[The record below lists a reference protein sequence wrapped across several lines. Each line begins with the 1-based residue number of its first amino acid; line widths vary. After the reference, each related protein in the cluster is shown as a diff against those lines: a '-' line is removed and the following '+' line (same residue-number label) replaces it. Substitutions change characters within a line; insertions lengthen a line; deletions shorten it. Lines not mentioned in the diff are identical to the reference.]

1 LFVILKVFRTFFII
15 MSGLNRELLQKMLA
29 AATAAIELNIAHLN
43 KLDSATGDG
52 DHGTSIVKAIRA
64 AFKSVTE
71 APEGQSLKEVLHNA
85 GWAVMGEDCGSTSSL
100 IGAFFMGMS
109 DEAGNDELDDAAAI
123 TLFSAGLAGVS
134 KQTKAKVGDKTLMD
148 ALIPAVE
155 AMQSV
160 GDLKTALDSASSAA
174 TQGAESTKTYVAKF
188 GRAKNL
194 GERSVGHIDA
204 GATSIA
210 LIFDA
215 FAKSL

>member
-1 LFVILKVFRTFFII
+1 MPV
-15 MSGLNRELLQKMLA
+15 LNRELLQKMLA
-29 AATAAIELNIAHLN
+29 AATAVIESNVAHLN
-43 KLDSATGDG
+43 QLDSATGDG

-64 AFKSVTE
+64 ASKSVSE
-71 APEGQSLKEVLHNA
+71 APQEQSLKEILFNA

-109 DEAGNDELDDAAAI
+109 EAATSDELDDAAAI
-123 TLFSAGLAGVS
+123 ALFVGGLAGIS

-155 AMQSV
+155 AMQKKS
-160 GDLKTALDSASSAA
+160 DLKTALDAAASAA
-174 TQGAESTKTYVAKF
+174 MRGAESTQDLVAKF

-194 GERSVGHIDA
+194 GERSVGHLDA
-204 GATSIA
+204 GAISIA
-210 LIFDA
+210 LIFEA

>member
-1 LFVILKVFRTFFII
+1 
-15 MSGLNRELLQKMLA
+15 MSGLNRELLQKMLSA
-29 AATAAIELNIAHLN
+29 AMALIESNVAWLNQ
-43 KLDSATGDG
+43 LDSATGDG

-64 AFKSVTE
+64 ASKSVTE
-71 APEGQSLKEVLHNA
+71 APAGQSLKEILHHS

-109 DEAGNDELDDAAAI
+109 DAAASDELDDATAI
-123 TLFSAGLAGVS
+123 ALFPAGLAGVS
-134 KQTKAKVGDKTLMD
+134 KQTKAKIGDKTLMD
-148 ALIPAVE
+148 ALIPAIE
-155 AMQSV
+155 AMHSA
-160 GDLKTALDSASSAA
+160 GDLKTALDVAA
-174 TQGAESTKTYVAKF
+174 AAAAQGTESTKDYVAKF

-194 GERSVGHIDA
+194 GERSVGHMDA

>member
-1 LFVILKVFRTFFII
+1 MGCFVPAMHGF
-15 MSGLNRELLQKMLA
+15 NRELLQKMLS
-29 AATAAIELNIAHLN
+29 AATASIESNVAWLNQ
-43 KLDSATGDG
+43 LDSATGDG

-64 AFKSVTE
+64 ASKSVTE
-71 APEGQSLKEVLHNA
+71 EPAGQSLKEILHNA

-109 DEAGNDELDDAAAI
+109 DAAVSDELDDDAAI
-123 TLFSAGLAGVS
+123 ALFPAGLAGIS

-148 ALIPAVE
+148 ALIPAIE
-155 AMQSV
+155 AMQNA
-160 GDLKTALDSASSAA
+160 GDLKNTLDAAASAA
-174 TQGAESTKTYVAKF
+174 AQGAESTKAFVAKF

>member
-1 LFVILKVFRTFFII
+1 
-15 MSGLNRELLQKMLA
+15 MPGLNRELLQKMLF
-29 AATAAIELNIAHLN
+29 AATASIESNAVWLNQ
-43 KLDSATGDG
+43 LDSATGDG

-64 AFKSVTE
+64 ASKSVTE
-71 APEGQSLKEVLHNA
+71 APVGQSLKEILHNA

-109 DEAGNDELDDAAAI
+109 EVAVSDELDDAATIA
-123 TLFSAGLAGVS
+123 LFSAGLAGIS
-134 KQTKAKVGDKTLMD
+134 KQTKAKIGDKTLMD
-148 ALIPAVE
+148 ALIPAIE
-155 AMQSV
+155 TMQNA
-160 GDLKTALDSASSAA
+160 GDLKTALVIASSAA
-174 TQGAESTKTYVAKF
+174 AQGAESTKGYVAKF

-194 GERSVGHIDA
+194 GERSVGHVDA

>member
-1 LFVILKVFRTFFII
+1 
-15 MSGLNRELLQKMLA
+15 MSGLNHELLKAMLS
-29 AATAAIELNIAHLN
+29 AATNSVELNIAHLN
-43 KLDSATGDG
+43 QLDSATGDG
-52 DHGTSIVKAIRA
+52 DHGTSMVKAIRA
-64 AFKSVTE
+64 ASKSVAE
-71 APEGQSLKEVLHNA
+71 APVGQSFKETLHNA

-109 DEAGNDELDDAAAI
+109 DAAVSDELVGEAAI
-123 TLFSAGLAGVS
+123 AMFAAGLAGIS

-148 ALIPAVE
+148 ALIPAIE
-155 AMQSV
+155 AMQQTD
-160 GDLKTALDSASSAA
+160 DLKTALDAAASASA
-174 TQGAESTKTYVAKF
+174 QGAESTKAYVAKF

-194 GERSVGHIDA
+194 GQRVIGHIDA

>member
-1 LFVILKVFRTFFII
+1 MPV
-15 MSGLNRELLQKMLA
+15 LNHELLKKMLA
-29 AATAAIELNIAHLN
+29 AATDSIESNVARLNQ
-43 KLDSATGDG
+43 LDSATGDG

-64 AFKSVTE
+64 ASKSVAE
-71 APEGQSLKEVLHNA
+71 AQSGQSLKEILYNA

-109 DEAGNDELDDAAAI
+109 DAAVSDELDDMAAI
-123 TLFSAGLAGVS
+123 ALFAAGLAGIS

-155 AMQSV
+155 AMQRA
-160 GDLKTALDSASSAA
+160 GDLKTALDAAASSAA
-174 TQGAESTKTYVAKF
+174 QGAESTKGYVAKF

-194 GERSVGHIDA
+194 GERSVGHVDA

-210 LIFDA
+210 IIFDA

>member
-1 LFVILKVFRTFFII
+1 
-15 MSGLNRELLQKMLA
+15 MSPLNHELLKRMLS
-29 AATAAIELNIAHLN
+29 AATRSIESNIAHLN
-43 KLDSATGDG
+43 QLDSATGDG

-64 AFKSVTE
+64 ASKSVEE
-71 APEGQSLKEVLHNA
+71 AATGQSLKEILYNA

-109 DEAGNDELDDAAAI
+109 EAATSNELDDTAAI
-123 TLFSAGLAGVS
+123 TLFASGLAGIS

-155 AMQSV
+155 AMQ
-160 GDLKTALDSASSAA
+160 GANNLKNALDIAASAA
-174 TQGAESTKTYVAKF
+174 AQGAESTKNLIAKF
-188 GRAKNL
+188 GRARNL
-194 GERSVGHIDA
+194 GDRVIGHVDA

>member
-1 LFVILKVFRTFFII
+1 
-15 MSGLNRELLQKMLA
+15 MPGLNRKLLQKMLY
-29 AATAAIELNIAHLN
+29 AATASIESNVAWLNQ
-43 KLDSATGDG
+43 LDSATGDG

-64 AFKSVTE
+64 ATHSVTE
-71 APEGQSLKEVLHNA
+71 AQTGQSLKEILHST

-109 DEAGNDELDDAAAI
+109 DAALSDELDDAAAI
-123 TLFSAGLAGVS
+123 ALFHAGLAGIG
-134 KQTKAKVGDKTLMD
+134 KQTKAKIGDKTLMD
-148 ALIPAVE
+148 ALIPAIE
-155 AMQSV
+155 AMQSAD
-160 GDLKTALDSASSAA
+160 DLKTALINAASAA
-174 TQGAESTKTYVAKF
+174 AQGAESTKDYVAKY

-194 GERSVGHIDA
+194 GERSLGHIDA

>member
-1 LFVILKVFRTFFII
+1 
-15 MSGLNRELLQKMLA
+15 MSGLNRELLQKMLS
-29 AATAAIELNIAHLN
+29 AATESIESNVAYLNQ
-43 KLDSATGDG
+43 LDSATGDG

-64 AFKSVTE
+64 AYKSVME
-71 APEGQSLKEVLHNA
+71 APSGQSLKEILHNA

-109 DEAGNDELDDAAAI
+109 DVAVNDELDDAAAI
-123 TLFSAGLAGVS
+123 ALFPAGLAGIS
-134 KQTKAKVGDKTLMD
+134 KQTKAKIGDKTLMD

-155 AMQSV
+155 AMQNAEN
-160 GDLKTALDSASSAA
+160 LKTALINAASAA
-174 TQGAESTKTYVAKF
+174 AQGAESTKSYVAKF

-194 GERSVGHIDA
+194 GERSVGHVDA

>member
-1 LFVILKVFRTFFII
+1 
-15 MSGLNRELLQKMLA
+15 MSGLNRELLKKMLST
-29 AATAAIELNIAHLN
+29 ATASIETNVAHLN
-43 KLDSATGDG
+43 QLDSSTGDG

-64 AFKSVTE
+64 AFQSVSE
-71 APEGQSLKEVLHNA
+71 APSGQSLMEILYNA

-109 DEAGNDELDDAAAI
+109 DAVASDELDNAAAI
-123 TLFSAGLAGVS
+123 ALFPAGLAGIS

-148 ALIPAVE
+148 ALIPAIE
-155 AMQSV
+155 AMQNAD
-160 GDLKTALDSASSAA
+160 DLKTALDAAASAA
-174 TQGAESTKTYVAKF
+174 AQGAESTKAYVAKF

-194 GERSVGHIDA
+194 GERSVGHVDA

>member
-1 LFVILKVFRTFFII
+1 MRIFRTFFFI
-15 MSGLNRELLQKMLA
+15 MPGFNRELLKKMLA
-29 AATAAIELNIAHLN
+29 AATATIESNIAHLN
-43 KLDSATGDG
+43 QLDSSTGDG

-64 AFKSVTE
+64 ASRSVTE
-71 APEGQSLKEVLHNA
+71 APVEQSLKEILHNA

-109 DEAGNDELDDAAAI
+109 DAAVSDELDDMAAI
-123 TLFSAGLAGVS
+123 ALFSAGLAGIS

-155 AMQSV
+155 AMQTA
-160 GDLKTALDSASSAA
+160 GDLKTALGSAA
-174 TQGAESTKTYVAKF
+174 SAAAQGAESTKAYVAKF

-194 GERSVGHIDA
+194 GERSIGHVDA